1 MAEAAPAALSSGL
14 YDEVRYIIKE
24 TDFPN
29 SNLALLFLKYGL
41 FITNIYIYKEASG
54 DLKVFHE
61 NEGINYLLL
70 VVAIPSLC
78 KATLSLFIYGSSFQ

>member
-41 FITNIYIYKEASG
+41 FITNIYIYK
-54 DLKVFHE
+54 DLKVFMKMKVL
-61 NEGINYLLL
+61 I
-70 VVAIPSLC
+70 IC
-78 KATLSLFIYGSSFQ
+78 C